1 MDPDTGSGR
10 DRDPD
15 TNAQAFPADSGSA
28 TTVSTPATLHVE
40 FCDEWTPVDPS
51 QPFLLGR
58 EGDIVID
65 ENPYLHRSF
74 LELAFDRLWWL
85 RNVGSTLSATVSDDA
100 GAMHAWLAP
109 GSALPLVFPSTEV
122 RFTAGPTNYMIGMHL
137 GEAPLEVPS
146 TIMRLGGTSTLRPV
160 ALTDNQRMCV
170 LALSAPTL
178 ERSRAAIADLPS
190 NADAARSLGWTIT
203 KFNRQLDAVC
213 SKLDRAGVRGLHGGY
228 DQLATNRRA
237 RLVEYA
243 LAVRLVTPDD
253 LVRLAE
259 AAKESS

>member
-1 MDPDTGSGR
+1 M
-10 DRDPD
+10 
-15 TNAQAFPADSGSA
+15 
-28 TTVSTPATLHVE
+28 TTETAANSLHVE
-40 FCDEWTPVDPS
+40 FCDEWTDVDPTA
-51 QPFLLGR
+51 PFLLGR
-58 EGDIVID
+58 EGDVVID
-65 ENPYLHRSF
+65 DNPYLHRSF
-74 LELAFDRLWWL
+74 LELTFDRLWWL
-85 RNVGSTLSATVSDDA
+85 RNVGSNLSATVSDDA
-100 GAMHAWLAP
+100 GAMHAWLSP
-109 GSALPLVFPSTEV
+109 GGALPLVFPVTEV
-122 RFTAGPTNYMIGMHL
+122 RFTAGPTNYLLGLHL
-137 GEAPLEVPS
+137 GAAPLTVPS
-146 TIMRLGGTSTLRPV
+146 TITRVGGTSTLRPV

-178 ERSRAAIADLPS
+178 ERNRASITELPS

-213 SKLDRAGVRGLHGGY
+213 SKLDRAGVRGLHGGH

-259 AAKESS
+259 AAKEGQ